1 MRDRDIT
8 VLMKVV
14 QYADEI
20 GETITALGLNLETFK
35 SNHIA
40 KNAIAMCVLQIGE
53 LAGSLTDEF
62 KATYNKMPWREI
74 VALRNRT
81 AHAYGTIDLDMLW
94 QLSGFSLLCSISSIS
109 SKVTQMSPQSASC
122 RHKRRYS

>member
-1 MRDRDIT
+1 M

-20 GETITALGLNLETFK
+20 GETVSALDLTLEKFK

-62 KATYNKMPWREI
+62 KATYDKMPWREI
-74 VALRNRT
+74 VAMRNRS
-81 AHAYGTIDLDMLW
+81 AHAYSSMDLEFLW
-94 QLSGFSLLCSISSIS
+94 NAAKMNVPELKVYCESIISDSDSG
-109 SKVTQMSPQSASC
+109 
-122 RHKRRYS
+122 